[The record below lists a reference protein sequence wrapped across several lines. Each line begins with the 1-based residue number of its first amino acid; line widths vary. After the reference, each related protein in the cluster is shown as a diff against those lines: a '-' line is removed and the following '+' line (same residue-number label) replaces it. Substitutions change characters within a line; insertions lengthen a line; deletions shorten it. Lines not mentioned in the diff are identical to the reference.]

1 MNTNFQKLSC
11 LLALLSFSAGGAFAQ
26 GKPVAN
32 VLVQDNF
39 SASRTNWAWH
49 GEIVNGE
56 FILTA
61 PNAARYGG
69 AQALLKA
76 PVLLPLAASGEA
88 TRIRFTITGL
98 ADAVSGKVVSE
109 EARFFLVPAPLKNP
123 TFADPYSDPSSLTLL
138 VSTSGEKGTVKI
150 SLFHKTEQPKG
161 GFGTP
166 LYSVELPLTAFPVTL
181 DWWLSPGAY
190 KLDTEPKGMTVDGSR
205 QGALNLGAVWQ
216 GELHYVMRVINVEE
230 GVKSQLR
237 IDDFSISTG
246 RIPK

>member
-1 MNTNFQKLSC
+1 MNTNFKKLSC
-11 LLALLSFSAGGAFAQ
+11 LLALISFSAGGVFAQ
-26 GKPVAN
+26 GKPVTN
-32 VLVQDNF
+32 VLVQDDF
-39 SASRTNWAWH
+39 SASRMNWAWH

-61 PNAARYGG
+61 LNAARYGG

-76 PVLLPLAASGEA
+76 PVLMPLAASGEA
-88 TRIRFTITGL
+88 IRIRFTIAGL

-109 EARFFLVPAPLKNP
+109 EARFFLVPAPLTNP
-123 TFADPYSDPSSLTLL
+123 TFADPYADPSSLTLL
-138 VSTSGEKGTVKI
+138 VSTSAEKGVIKI

-166 LYSVELPLTAFPVTL
+166 LYSVELPLTGFPLTL

-190 KLDTEPKGMTVDGSR
+190 KLDMEPKGMTVDGSR
-205 QGALNLGAVWQ
+205 RGALNLGAAWQ
-216 GELHYVMRVINVEE
+216 GELHYVMRVVNVEN

-246 RIPK
+246 KIPE